1 METLDRIHGDRSAPT
16 FAVEADRVGRDLGH
30 LLGKGPTWAS
40 RYIRRE
46 IGL

>member
-16 FAVEADRVGRDLGH
+16 FVVEAARVGRHSGH
-30 LLGKGPTWAS
+30 ILGKGPTRAL
-40 RYIRRE
+40 RYIRLE